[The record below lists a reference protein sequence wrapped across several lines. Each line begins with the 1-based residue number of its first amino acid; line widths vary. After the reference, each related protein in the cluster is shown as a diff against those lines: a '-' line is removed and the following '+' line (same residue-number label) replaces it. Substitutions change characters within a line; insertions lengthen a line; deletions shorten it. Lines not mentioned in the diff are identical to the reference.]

1 MIIKNKIFIF
11 IISFLVGITIMMQ
24 INNDAKNFT
33 FANVHTVNRI
43 SNQLKTTNEDVE
55 DLKQLIKIK
64 SNKLYE
70 YKENINNDKD
80 LIELLKREIINAKVR
95 AGLTDL
101 RGEGILIR
109 MNDNPE
115 DTGNNINFDIVH
127 DVDLS
132 VIVNDLI
139 NAGAEA
145 ISINGKRVVSIS
157 EIVCVGP
164 LIKVN
169 GEGIAAPF
177 VIKAIGNKENLA
189 ASINAPNTYGY
200 KIKNYYGI
208 EVTTLESEHILI
220 PKYNVE
226 VNINT
231 AKPILE
237 EGE

>member
-1 MIIKNKIFIF
+1 MRNKILIFFISLL
-11 IISFLVGITIMMQ
+11 IGLTIMLQ
-24 INNDAKNFT
+24 INNDAKFFT
-33 FANVHTVNRI
+33 FANVHTVSKI
-43 SNQLKTTNEDVE
+43 SNQLESSNEDIK
-55 DLKQLIKIK
+55 DLKKLIEAKR
-64 SNKLYE
+64 NKLYE
-70 YKENINNDKD
+70 YKETIKNDEDIIK
-80 LIELLKREIINAKVR
+80 LLKKEISSTKVK
-95 AGLTDL
+95 AGFTDL

-139 NAGAEA
+139 NAGAEG
-145 ISINGKRVVSIS
+145 ISINGRRVVSTS

-164 LIKVN
+164 LINVN

-177 VIKAIGNKENLA
+177 VIKAIGNKEMLA

-200 KIKNYYGI
+200 KIKNYFGI
-208 EVTTLESEHILI
+208 EVTTLESEYILI
-220 PKYNVE
+220 PKYNDDIKISV
-226 VNINT
+226 
-231 AKPILE
+231 AKPISE

>member
-1 MIIKNKIFIF
+1 M
-11 IISFLVGITIMMQ
+11 LQ
-24 INNDAKNFT
+24 INNDAKLFT
-33 FANVHTVNRI
+33 FANVHTVSKI
-43 SNQLKTTNEDVE
+43 SNQLESSKEDIK
-55 DLKQLIKIK
+55 DLEKLIKTK
-64 SNKLYE
+64 RNKLYE
-70 YKENINNDKD
+70 YKETIKNDED
-80 LIELLKREIINAKVR
+80 IISLLKKEINDTKIK
-95 AGLTDL
+95 AGFTDL

-139 NAGAEA
+139 NAGAEG
-145 ISINGKRVVSIS
+145 ISINGRRVVSTS

-164 LIKVN
+164 LINVN

-177 VIKAIGNKENLA
+177 VIKAIGNKEMLA
-189 ASINAPNTYGY
+189 AAINAPNTYGY

-208 EVTTLESEHILI
+208 EVMTLESEYILI
-220 PKYNVE
+220 PKYSNELDINVA
-226 VNINT
+226 I
-231 AKPILE
+231 PISE

>member
-1 MIIKNKIFIF
+1 MFIKNRFF
-11 IISFLVGITIMMQ
+11 MFVISLILGLAIMIQ
-24 INNDAKNFT
+24 INNDARNYT

-43 SNQLKTTNEDVE
+43 SNQLETTKEDVE

-64 SNKLYE
+64 SSKLTE
-70 YKENINNDKD
+70 YRANIKNDKD
-80 LIELLKREIINAKVR
+80 LTKILKEEIFKIKVK
-95 AGLTDL
+95 AGFTDL

-109 MNDNPE
+109 MNDNTE
-115 DTGNNINFDIVH
+115 DTVNNINFDIVH

-145 ISINGKRVVSIS
+145 ISINGRRIIGNS
-157 EIVCVGP
+157 EIVCIGP

-177 VIKAIGNKENLA
+177 VIKAIGKKENLSA
-189 ASINAPNTYGY
+189 AINAPNTYGY

-208 EVTTLESEHILI
+208 EVTTLESEYILI
-220 PKYNVE
+220 PKYNGE
-226 VNINT
+226 INIQI

-237 EGE
+237 EGV

>member
-1 MIIKNKIFIF
+1 MRNKILIFFISLLIGF
-11 IISFLVGITIMMQ
+11 TIMLQ
-24 INNDAKNFT
+24 INNDAKFFT
-33 FANVHTVNRI
+33 FANVHTVSKI
-43 SNQLKTTNEDVE
+43 SNQLGSSKEDIK
-55 DLKQLIKIK
+55 DLKKLIEAKR
-64 SNKLYE
+64 NKLYE
-70 YKENINNDKD
+70 YKETIKNDEDIIK
-80 LIELLKREIINAKVR
+80 LLKKEISNTKVK
-95 AGLTDL
+95 AGFTDL

-139 NAGAEA
+139 NAGAEG
-145 ISINGKRVVSIS
+145 ISINGRRVVSTS

-164 LIKVN
+164 LINVN

-177 VIKAIGNKENLA
+177 VIKAIGNKEMLA

-200 KIKNYYGI
+200 KIKNYFGI
-208 EVTTLESEHILI
+208 EVTTLESEYILI
-220 PKYNVE
+220 PKYTDDIKINV
-226 VNINT
+226 
-231 AKPILE
+231 AKPISE

>member
-11 IISFLVGITIMMQ
+11 LISLLVGITIMMQ
-24 INNDAKNFT
+24 VNNDAKNYT
-33 FANVHTVNRI
+33 FANVHTLNKI
-43 SNQLKTTNEDVE
+43 SNQLETTNQDIN
-55 DLKQLIKIK
+55 DLSNLIKTK
-64 SNKLYE
+64 RNKLYE
-70 YKENINNDKD
+70 YKENIKNDTD
-80 LIELLKREIINAKVR
+80 LIEMLKRDILNAKIK

-145 ISINGKRVVSIS
+145 ISINGRRVVGSS

-169 GEGIAAPF
+169 GEGVAAPF

-189 ASINAPNTYGY
+189 AAINAPNTYGY

-208 EVTTLESEHILI
+208 EVSTLESEYILV
-220 PKYNVE
+220 PKYNNE
-226 VNINT
+226 INIET
-231 AKPILE
+231 ANPILE